1 MERSNSVTRIQ
12 EQKDTLTLA
21 TPWRSSTLCKA
32 DLATCNNSL
41 LKARQRLKN
50 SKPAKRFI
58 EKAAISFL
66 DQLVDTF
73 KQTAS
78 SIPTMI
84 DNQPSFVV
92 IGNRC
97 VSYSYVSAQSVCLFV
112 LILVVSI
119 VGASAEPEPHP
130 RKGLFDRNWVPPLF
144 ALGSAG
150 TEHGEARALHSITSS
165 SCETSLEDRD
175 PRRRTISWQSI
186 PPFVQ
191 EHTNKKE

>member
-1 MERSNSVTRIQ
+1 
-12 EQKDTLTLA
+12 
-21 TPWRSSTLCKA
+21 
-32 DLATCNNSL
+32 
-41 LKARQRLKN
+41 
-50 SKPAKRFI
+50 
-58 EKAAISFL
+58 
-66 DQLVDTF
+66 
-73 KQTAS
+73 
-78 SIPTMI
+78 MI

-92 IGNRC
+92 IDNRC
-97 VSYSYVSAQSVCLFV
+97 VSYSSVSAQSVGLFV
-112 LILVVSI
+112 LMLVVSI

-130 RKGLFDRNWVPPLF
+130 RWGLFGPPLF

-191 EHTNKKE
+191 EHTNKR